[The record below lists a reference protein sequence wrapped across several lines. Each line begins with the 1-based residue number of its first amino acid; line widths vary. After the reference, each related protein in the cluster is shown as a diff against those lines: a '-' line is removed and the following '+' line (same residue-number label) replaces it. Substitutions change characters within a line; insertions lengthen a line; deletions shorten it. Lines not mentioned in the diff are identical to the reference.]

1 MQKDPRAL
9 PRCRSCGG
17 DAYRK
22 LSLIHES
29 GDTTFPA
36 KVPPPVRRRA
46 SGYLVLPILLGI
58 VLIATLNP
66 GLMVLGVLT
75 IAACVWHYY
84 KVRVYN
90 RDQFPE
96 LYRKWDASYMC
107 ERCGSITLLGHA
119 GSSLEPTEF
128 KIIAPEKRPRSLG
141 RLLGYG
147 AGATTRS
154 RRR

>member
-1 MQKDPRAL
+1 M

-22 LSLIHES
+22 LSLIHDS
-29 GDTTFPA
+29 GDTTPSVKA
-36 KVPPPVRRRA
+36 APPERRRA
-46 SGYLVLPILLGI
+46 SGYLVLLILLGI
-58 VLIATLNP
+58 VLIATLSP
-66 GLMVLGVLT
+66 GLIVVGALT
-75 IAACVWHYY
+75 IAACVWQYY
-84 KVRVYN
+84 AVRVYN
-90 RDQFPE
+90 RDQYPE

-128 KIIAPEKRPRSLG
+128 KIIAPEKRPRSVR

-147 AGATTRS
+147 AGAQTRS
-154 RRR
+154 RRP